1 MVSAGEAAYRS
12 CRLRARR
19 VVAAELAGMGR
30 WLFIAPHPDDEA
42 LGCGGLLHLLAEA
55 GQRPL
60 VAYLTDGAG
69 SHRGSPTWPPARL
82 ASTRRQEALTSLRAL
97 GVPPCDVMWLS
108 WPDAQPHLVT
118 GPEYGITRDRLA
130 RLCRAAHIRAIATTW
145 SGEPHCDHVAAFELA
160 KAVSG
165 RGIALF
171 QYLVWGWTSADLQ
184 QQLAG
189 RRLMSIDVRAS
200 GTRRKR
206 ALACH
211 RTQMTGTIA
220 DAAEAFRL
228 PPSMARLAERPT
240 EILIAPLRPRDAV

>member
-12 CRLRARR
+12 CRLRAKR
-19 VVAAELAGMGR
+19 VATAELAGIGR
-30 WLFIAPHPDDEA
+30 WLFIVPHPDDEA
-42 LGCGGLLHLLAEA
+42 LGCGGLLRLLAEA
-55 GQRPL
+55 GKRPL
-60 VAYLTDGAG
+60 VAYLTDGAASHTG
-69 SHRGSPTWPPARL
+69 SRTWPPARL
-82 ASTRRQEALTSLRAL
+82 ASTRRREAVASLRVL
-97 GVPPCDVMWLS
+97 GVPLGDVIWLG
-108 WPDAQPHLVT
+108 WPDAQPHPVT
-118 GPEYGITRDRLA
+118 DAEFGITRDRLV

-160 KAVSG
+160 NAVSG

-171 QYLVWGWTSADLQ
+171 QYLVWGWTRADLP

-189 RRLMSIDVRAS
+189 RRLMTIDVRAS

-228 PPSMARLAERPT
+228 APSMARLAERPA
-240 EILIAPLRPRDAV
+240 EILIGPSRRRDEA